1 MPKSDDYHQK
11 AAEAEQQAKLCQKS
25 EHKEVWLKIARS
37 WRQLAE
43 EAQGDRVNKRSR
55 Q

>member
-1 MPKSDDYHQK
+1 MPEADDYQQK
-11 AAEAEQQAKLCQKS
+11 AAEAEQQAELCQKS

-43 EAQGDRVNKRSR
+43 EAQGDSVKQGSR